1 MGLQTDQIHGQAEQ
15 FEHRLP
21 EVFLQEVEAHLGFP
35 TTDPHGSPIPQQ
47 SNAALVLAQLPLGS
61 RAMVLTAQKSATVS
75 SALWKLGITPNQV
88 LQVEAQLAAIMVVS
102 SAQNSFEL
110 PLSLAKQVLVRQMKE
125 NN

>member
-1 MGLQTDQIHGQAEQ
+1 
-15 FEHRLP
+15 
-21 EVFLQEVEAHLGFP
+21 
-35 TTDPHGSPIPQQ
+35 
-47 SNAALVLAQLPLGS
+47 VLAQLPLGS

-88 LQVEAQLAAIMVVS
+88 LQVEAQMAAIMVVS